1 MMSETYSNGTPSSLE
16 DPHPMVELAP
26 PLNSPPVSEPHPIY
40 APLTG
45 DASGKRPSVPSIMG
59 YRSRSSTPGTSDP
72 SKRESYNLAGS
83 TFLITNDGRT
93 LKLPMPSNSKADPL
107 NWGRWKTAGALF
119 AVALYSVV
127 CLTAAQA
134 ASVILNSIQKEFQDE
149 VSSDI
154 AIRHHYRSHTTSRTY
169 LNGRSKRW

>member
-1 MMSETYSNGTPSSLE
+1 MSETYSNRIPSSLE

-26 PLNSPPVSEPHPIY
+26 PLNAHPVSEPHPLY
-40 APLTG
+40 API
-45 DASGKRPSVPSIMG
+45 SEESSSKRPSVPSIMG
-59 YRSRSSTPGTSDP
+59 YRSRSSTPAASDP

-107 NWGRWKTAGALF
+107 NWSRWKTAGALF

-134 ASVILNSIQKEFQDE
+134 ASVILNSIQKDFQDE
-149 VSSDI
+149 VGSTL
-154 AIRHHYRSHTTSRTY
+154 AIWYYHR
-169 LNGRSKRW
+169 